1 MKLDFEY
8 RLAHDG
14 QIMVR
19 ERHNAE
25 RPASAKEWLSI
36 WLFDPKITLR
46 LAA

>member
-1 MKLDFEY
+1 MKLNFEY
-8 RLAHDG
+8 RLASDG
-14 QIMVR
+14 QVMVR
-19 ERHNAE
+19 ERNSAE